1 MDNIINKNLTVH
13 SDNYKESMFSS
24 RIQGAPQ
31 KYSWQCKTAHEK
43 HRTNNSE
50 KWPNVLD
57 ELLKA
62 ELISGQQL
70 LRLKD
75 NHCVVTCDPNIIMD
89 LRHEEVKKNRKVYRQ
104 GCSKHDI
111 IEEAKRMVKNE
122 EIEKLT
128 QKKESNLIEKEIS
141 NFKKQLEIG
150 RDGVHARKYS
160 HTTINSAVLMG
171 KPSMHYPPNQELLN
185 NLCKQVHVAEY
196 KKEAI
201 KNIANIVTGNQLVI
215 QRDST
220 KSLER
225 MPTDVIYDEEPK
237 VVCSKEKPLADHTV
251 SAKDRFNPLDEP
263 CSSSVKSPE
272 ATKVFQNVVG
282 AVVDVSAED
291 TYYNVSHQI
300 LDNCLI
306 IERQEML
313 NHAWKKWLTYV
324 AHKKSEAS
332 AIIQT
337 KVETKDNNPVA
348 QEQDGILR
356 GCFLHWRS
364 CVRVKEISRTNTN
377 DKDRR
382 MEIINKFLKSIED
395 KKLHVETESKIE
407 KTNHEN
413 IIKKDKENNT
423 KKDIKPKMCKKY
435 ENRFKAQKNIIA
447 MQKAKLEE
455 QNKIIG
461 ELKLAKI
468 KMETQ
473 KSTKEA
479 CLILNEAIANCDAKI
494 KSKAKGLRLSLSV
507 TDISRSQETLKR
519 SDRSIHNDLPPILL
533 NMEERRK
540 AREQKWQLI
549 KEKKRLIKEERE
561 KKIQEEEEERQ
572 RKDNEAKMKRLE
584 ELREKRLREKEIAL
598 QREFEREHLKMM
610 VIKAT
615 DHYKKYL
622 MVKYGLRPLKK
633 LLMLQAQQASHAEL
647 HYQKTVMNN
656 HFQNWRTSVQTCLQQ
671 RFDKAISHY
680 HHKLSE
686 KCFNTWL
693 LVYDNSIR
701 KYQVAIDLYDL
712 NLTAR
717 IFRDWHCYV
726 CAQHLEMGLKHEK
739 AVNHCKRKIL
749 VKCLRDWTKLPEV
762 AKLEQEKEMRKNV
775 WRKKVQE
782 VLPDFNPPSYY

>member
-31 KYSWQCKTAHEK
+31 KYSWKCKTADEK

-89 LRHEEVKKNRKVYRQ
+89 LRHEEVKKNRKAYRQ

-141 NFKKQLEIG
+141 NFKKQLEI
-150 RDGVHARKYS
+150 
-160 HTTINSAVLMG
+160 
-171 KPSMHYPPNQELLN
+171 
-185 NLCKQVHVAEY
+185 
-196 KKEAI
+196 
-201 KNIANIVTGNQLVI
+201 
-215 QRDST
+215 
-220 KSLER
+220 
-225 MPTDVIYDEEPK
+225 
-237 VVCSKEKPLADHTV
+237 
-251 SAKDRFNPLDEP
+251 
-263 CSSSVKSPE
+263 
-272 ATKVFQNVVG
+272 
-282 AVVDVSAED
+282 
-291 TYYNVSHQI
+291 
-300 LDNCLI
+300 
-306 IERQEML
+306 
-313 NHAWKKWLTYV
+313 
-324 AHKKSEAS
+324 
-332 AIIQT
+332 
-337 KVETKDNNPVA
+337 
-348 QEQDGILR
+348 
-356 GCFLHWRS
+356 
-364 CVRVKEISRTNTN
+364 
-377 DKDRR
+377 
-382 MEIINKFLKSIED
+382 
-395 KKLHVETESKIE
+395 
-407 KTNHEN
+407 
-413 IIKKDKENNT
+413 
-423 KKDIKPKMCKKY
+423 
-435 ENRFKAQKNIIA
+435 
-447 MQKAKLEE
+447 
-455 QNKIIG
+455 
-461 ELKLAKI
+461 
-468 KMETQ
+468 
-473 KSTKEA
+473 
-479 CLILNEAIANCDAKI
+479 
-494 KSKAKGLRLSLSV
+494 
-507 TDISRSQETLKR
+507 DISRSQETLKR
-519 SDRSIHNDLPPILL
+519 SDKSIHNDLPPILL

-782 VLPDFNPPSYY
+782 VLPDFNPPSYS